1 MSQKINNRS
10 ELVSEMDIR
19 TLLIS
24 QQLIG
29 RADRCDTCFT
39 TKLFFVVVIQV

>member
-1 MSQKINNRS
+1 MNNGS
-10 ELVSEMDIR
+10 ELVSEMDVR
-19 TLLIS
+19 TLLAS

-39 TKLFFVVVIQV
+39 AKLFFVVVIQV